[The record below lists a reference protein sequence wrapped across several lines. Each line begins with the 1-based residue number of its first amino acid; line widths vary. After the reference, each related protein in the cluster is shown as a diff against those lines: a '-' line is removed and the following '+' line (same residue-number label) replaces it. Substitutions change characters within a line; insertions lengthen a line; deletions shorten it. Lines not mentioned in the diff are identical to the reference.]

1 MKQDNKKKEVN
12 YYIVK
17 SRVNNKLK
25 LESLFYYDL
34 RHYDKNTTKY
44 VIEENV
50 LVNFYGTMITDKP
63 ILNGRE
69 YIDYKDF
76 FNEFK
81 TIRNNKLNPFRK
93 FLNNRGKNICK
104 V

>member
-1 MKQDNKKKEVN
+1 M
-12 YYIVK
+12 
-17 SRVNNKLK
+17 
-25 LESLFYYDL
+25 FYYDL

-44 VIEENV
+44 VIEKNV

-81 TIRNNKLNPFRK
+81 IIRNNRLNPYRK
-93 FLNNRGKNICK
+93 FLE
-104 V
+104 